1 MTNLCEEVRDALVT
15 LVTEK
20 GSVKFTNRELGQYMG
35 LITNNFSEKEQEKIY
50 SKIGLELNRC
60 RALDDNWEK
69 DNDSKKKV
77 PQEKGDHA
85 YMLKQAGIRLSC
97 CDYSNKHSK
106 NNRRPARQWLL
117 ESLNQAVTKE
127 VIKPQSNMIE
137 VFLQQ
142 VTDEQLVNE
151 FTRRFNEAAA

>member
-1 MTNLCEEVRDALVT
+1 MTNLCEEVRNSLVALVA
-15 LVTEK
+15 EK
-20 GSVKFTNRELGQYMG
+20 GSVKFTNRELGLYMG
-35 LITNNFSEKEQEKIY
+35 LITNSSSEKEQEKIN

-60 RALDDNWEK
+60 RAINDNWEK

-77 PQEKGDHA
+77 PQEKSDHA
-85 YMLKQAGIRLSC
+85 YMLKQSGIRLSC

-106 NNRRPARQWLL
+106 NNRRPARQWLV
-117 ESLNQAVTKE
+117 ESLNQTVTKE

-137 VFLQQ
+137 MFLQQ

>member
-1 MTNLCEEVRDALVT
+1 MKNLCEEVRNSLIAIVA
-15 LVTEK
+15 EK
-20 GSVKFTNRELGQYMG
+20 GSTKFTNRELGMYMG
-35 LITNNFSEKEQEKIY
+35 LITDNSSEKDQEKIN

-60 RALDDNWEK
+60 RSINDNWEK

-77 PQEKGDHA
+77 PQEKSDHA
-85 YMLKQAGIRLSC
+85 YMLKQFGIKLTC

-106 NNRRPARQWLL
+106 NGRRPARQWLV
-117 ESLNQAVTKE
+117 ESLNNPVTKE